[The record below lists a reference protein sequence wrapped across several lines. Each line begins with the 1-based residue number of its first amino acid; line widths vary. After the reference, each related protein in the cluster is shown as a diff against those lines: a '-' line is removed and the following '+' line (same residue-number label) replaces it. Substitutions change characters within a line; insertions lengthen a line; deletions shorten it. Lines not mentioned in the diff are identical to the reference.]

1 MNSAFLAVAVN
12 HFELVNVTHR
22 KKMIQLTV
30 ATLLFVQVVD
40 FICVYFSEYKHLF
53 NIIIRCINS
62 TPTELEFQFVIHL

>member
-12 HFELVNVTHR
+12 HFELVTHR

-62 TPTELEFQFVIHL
+62 TITELEFQCVIHL